1 MIKDFIL
8 DESDLSIAKMF
19 GIGIRPVPRITVS
32 EWSNTKR
39 ILTSTSSSEVGKW
52 RTNRVPYLRLPMD
65 LLGKTS
71 DVQKV
76 ICMKGAQLG
85 WTELGNNW
93 IGYTMDLDPGP
104 ILLVMPTDAAVKK
117 NSTTR
122 IAPMIKNTPA
132 LNEKVKASGSK
143 EAGNT
148 VFNKEFPGGVLMMV
162 GANSPVGLSSTPVAK
177 VFLDEVDRYPQ
188 SAGEEGSPIEL
199 AIARTRTFPNKKIFI
214 ISTPTIEGESV
225 ISAEFDT
232 TDKNYYNVPCKHC
245 GDLFIITFDLLTY
258 NEESPGVVEV
268 GSVKCA
274 CPNCGGL
281 HDERDKTTMLAEEG
295 FGGRAKWISTRKSDD
310 PRTVGFHI
318 SSLYSPAGWYSWEE
332 CIRDYLKIKGDVEKE
347 KTFANTVLG
356 ETHKNKGEVPDYENL
371 YNRREHYPIGCVPE
385 GVYFLT
391 MGVDIQRDRIEC
403 DVVGWGI
410 GRETWDIQ
418 YSVLIGDTAK
428 DDVWNQLKEMVNKHF
443 EHADGSL
450 MPIRFTCVDAG
461 FNTQKVYDFCN
472 DMGHSRV
479 VPIQGQ
485 SNLNVIVSSPKVIN
499 VSKAGKKIGSA
510 KVWGVGV
517 SLLKSELYGFLKLQA
532 IEGEDGKPDTY
543 PPGYCHFPQY
553 DRDYFKMLT
562 SEQNQMVKNK
572 KTGKVSYQWV
582 KKQERN
588 EVLDIR
594 CYARAAAFIIGIDRF
609 KDGNWEKIKESSRV
623 LAKPKEVVVKK
634 TVKKKSDF
642 WKR

>member
-1 MIKDFIL
+1 MINDFIL
-8 DESDLSIAKMF
+8 DEGDSLIAKMF
-19 GIGIRPVPRITVS
+19 GNGIRPVPRITVS
-32 EWSNTKR
+32 EWSNAKR
-39 ILTSTSSSEVGKW
+39 ILTSASSSEAGKW
-52 RTNRVPYLRLPMD
+52 RTSRVPYLRYPMD

-71 DVQKV
+71 DIQKV

-177 VFLDEVDRYPQ
+177 AFLDEVDRYPQ

-214 ISTPTIEGESV
+214 ISTPTLEGESV
-225 ISAEFDT
+225 IAAEFET
-232 TDKNYYNVPCKHC
+232 TNKMYYYVPCKYC
-245 GDLFIITFDLLTY
+245 DILFIITFDLLTY
-258 NEESPGVVEV
+258 NESSPGIVQP

-274 CPNCGGL
+274 CPSCGGI

-295 FGGRAKWISTRKSDD
+295 FGGRAKWIATRESDD
-310 PRTVGFHI
+310 PRSVGLHI

-347 KTFANTVLG
+347 KTFTNTVLG
-356 ETHKNKGEVPDYENL
+356 ETFKIRGEVPDFENL
-371 YNRREHYPIGCVPE
+371 YNRREHYSIGSVPE

-391 MGVDIQRDRIEC
+391 MGVDVQQNRLEC
-403 DVVGWGI
+403 GVVGWGI

-418 YSVLIGDTAK
+418 YTVLIGDTSK
-428 DDVWNQLKEMVNKHF
+428 EDVWNQLREVINKHF

-450 MPIRFTCVDAG
+450 MPIKLTCVDSG
-461 FNTQKVYDFCN
+461 FNTKKVYDFC
-472 DMGHSRV
+472 DSMGNNRV
-479 VPIQGQ
+479 IPIKGMD
-485 SNLNVIVSSPKVIN
+485 SLNVMVSPPKTIN
-499 VSKAGKKIGSA
+499 VSKSGKKVGSS
-510 KVWGVGV
+510 KVWGLGV
-517 SLLKSELYGFLKLQA
+517 SLLKSELYGFLKLSA
-532 IEGEDGKPDTY
+532 IADDEGPDTY
-543 PPGYCHFPQY
+543 PAGYCHFPQY
-553 DRDYFKMLT
+553 DREFFKMLT
-562 SEQNQMVKNK
+562 AEQHQMLKNK

-582 KKQERN
+582 KKYERN

-594 CYARAAAFIIGIDRF
+594 IYARAAAFIIGIDRF
-609 KDGNWEKIKESSRV
+609 KDGHWDKIKAASKV
-623 LAKPKEVVVKK
+623 IAKPKEVVPKK
-634 TVKKKSDF
+634 PVKKKSGF
-642 WKR
+642 WDR